1 MAYFPLFVD
10 LEGRQVLVVGGGK
23 IAMRRVRTLLEFG
36 ARSLLYLRKYVRN
49 CGKRFS
55 GRKNDMMRRTLK
67 VWEMWEKLLDLYL
80 FLQQQPRR

>member
-23 IAMRRVRTLLEFG
+23 IAVRRVRTLLEFG
-36 ARSLLYLRKYVRN
+36 CQITVVSPEVCEELRE
-49 CGKRFS
+49 RFS
-55 GRKNDMMRRTLK
+55 GRKNDMRRRTLK
-67 VWEMWEKLLDLYL
+67 VWKMWEKLLDLYL

>member
-36 ARSLLYLRKYVRN
+36 CEITAGKGSL
-49 CGKRFS
+49 
-55 GRKNDMMRRTLK
+55 
-67 VWEMWEKLLDLYL
+67 EEKTI
-80 FLQQQPRR
+80 

>member
-36 ARSLLYLRKYVRN
+36 CEITVVSPEVCEER
-49 CGKRFS
+49 GKRFS

>member
-36 ARSLLYLRKYVRN
+36 CEITVVRN